1 MKQIRQECKIKLQL
15 CAILSQ
21 TQNHTEALDNAKKSV
36 KLIHQLFK
44 DLQALCAL
52 YIRKIELKEGNNQKE
67 GDEEKPSNAFLE
79 ESISL
84 MERTAIKMY
93 PVIKEVKKRLIEERS
108 SQQDE
113 ELKVDP
119 NLLMLTSEGDPL
131 AQADMRSI
139 LGFLN

>member
-1 MKQIRQECKIKLQL
+1 M
-15 CAILSQ
+15 
-21 TQNHTEALDNAKKSV
+21 DNAKKSV

-108 SQQDE
+108 S
-113 ELKVDP
+113 
-119 NLLMLTSEGDPL
+119 
-131 AQADMRSI
+131 
-139 LGFLN
+139 